1 MNKFGS
7 YVRDCREALNN
18 KRKGY
23 SVRKVAEKIGVEPA
37 FLSKVERDLVPP
49 PSEKKIIALA
59 KVIEV
64 DADVLL
70 AMAGKVSSDLLKI
83 IQKRPLIFA
92 DLIRKSPHEVVLA
105 ANKYE
110 GDKAEVGFLE
120 AYELG
125 FGEPIGLSAE
135 HGHGIGELYDR
146 VKAAMGS
153 EADLFEEEEDDE
165 AFDPDTPF
173 EVDPDVPLRVAIL
186 GRPNAGK
193 STLINHMLGEERML
207 TGPEAGI
214 TRDAI
219 GIDWQW
225 QEGDQKRPI
234 KLWDTAGIRRK
245 SRVSEKLEKL
255 SVADALR
262 AVKFA
267 EIVVLLIDADTP
279 FDKQDVQL
287 ADLVEREGRAMVI
300 AINKWDLKLDR
311 NKVREI
317 IRDKLEFALP
327 RLRGIPVITMSAKTG
342 KGVERLMPA
351 VIRQHEIWNG
361 RVPTARLNKWLAD
374 ATARHAPPADK
385 GRPVRLRYVTQ
396 AKARPPTFAAF
407 SSRGHAV
414 PESYIRYFQGKG
426 RKGFNIW
433 LRRYVQYKDLML
445 PILEQYDLPEELIV
459 VSMIESGFDPKAISR
474 AKAVGLWQFM
484 YSTGKQYGL
493 NRNWYIDERQDPIKS
508 THAAAKYFKDL
519 YNEFE
524 DWYLVLAAY
533 NTGPGR
539 VNRALK
545 LHDTSDYWQL
555 YSLPKDTKNYIPY
568 YLSSAII
575 LQNPEKYG
583 FKIPKSNPLRF
594 DEVEIEK
601 SSDLNV
607 LAKAADTKVST
618 IKKLNPELRQPATP
632 NNGPYSL
639 NIPFGKKESFYK
651 KFNSIPDD
659 EKFAVQ
665 KVEHRVQ
672 KGENLTSIAAK
683 YRVLKADLQ
692 TINNIT
698 NANNIR
704 IGQILKIPV
713 KGGIYANYP
722 EKIIYKVK
730 VGDQLGFIAE
740 KYNTRASEI
749 RKWNGMEANDSTI
762 YPGQKLTLFVKG
774 QPVKDTPKKNVYI
787 VKSGDNL
794 SMIAEKNNTTVS
806 KIKSWNS
813 MKSSTIYPGQK
824 LTIYFE

>member
-1 MNKFGS
+1 MIYNRFILTMIMSSMILGQSLSEKPRKPFMNTDDLSFLGTS
-7 YVRDCREALNN
+7 NRITSILDEAKQFLSDAIIADVNSDTVEVVYN
-18 KRKGY
+18 IK
-23 SVRKVAEKIGVEPA
+23 KVFDLLSDVEQIGVREELDKIEFEKFQDDFIKIYTLRLSTIDSSMQ
-37 FLSKVERDLVPP
+37 FLS
-49 PSEKKIIALA
+49 
-59 KVIEV
+59 
-64 DADVLL
+64 
-70 AMAGKVSSDLLKI
+70 
-83 IQKRPLIFA
+83 A
-92 DLIRKSPHEVVLA
+92 DLIRRDIAKITSE
-105 ANKYE
+105 NE
-110 GDKAEVGFLE
+110 SIEM
-120 AYELG
+120 
-125 FGEPIGLSAE
+125 GLTKFT
-135 HGHGIGELYDR
+135 II
-146 VKAAMGS
+146 
-153 EADLFEEEEDDE
+153 DD
-165 AFDPDTPF
+165 
-173 EVDPDVPLRVAIL
+173 
-186 GRPNAGK
+186 
-193 STLINHMLGEERML
+193 
-207 TGPEAGI
+207 
-214 TRDAI
+214 
-219 GIDWQW
+219 
-225 QEGDQKRPI
+225 
-234 KLWDTAGIRRK
+234 
-245 SRVSEKLEKL
+245 
-255 SVADALR
+255 
-262 AVKFA
+262 
-267 EIVVLLIDADTP
+267 
-279 FDKQDVQL
+279 
-287 ADLVEREGRAMVI
+287 REGH
-300 AINKWDLKLDR
+300 
-311 NKVREI
+311 
-317 IRDKLEFALP
+317 
-327 RLRGIPVITMSAKTG
+327 IP
-342 KGVERLMPA
+342 L
-351 VIRQHEIWNG
+351 
-361 RVPTARLNKWLAD
+361 
-374 ATARHAPPADK
+374 
-385 GRPVRLRYVTQ
+385 VTNSQ
-396 AKARPPTFAAF
+396 
-407 SSRGHAV
+407 V
-414 PESYIRYFQGKG
+414 ESYIRYFQGKG

-445 PILEQYDLPEELIV
+445 PILEQYNLPEELIV
-459 VSMIESGFDPKAISR
+459 VSMIESGFDPKAVSK

-493 NRNWYIDERQDPIKS
+493 NRDWYIDERQDPIKS

-545 LHDTSDYWQL
+545 LHETSDYWQL

-583 FKIPKSNPLRF
+583 FKIPKSNPLKF

-639 NIPFGKKESFYK
+639 NIPFGRKESFYK
-651 KFNSIPDD
+651 KFNAIPDD

-749 RKWNGMEANDSTI
+749 RKWNGMKANDSTI

-774 QPVKDTPKKNVYI
+774 QPVKDTPMKNVYI

-794 SMIAEKNNTTVS
+794 SMIAKKNNTTIS
-806 KIKSWNS
+806 KIKSWNN

-824 LTIYFE
+824 LTIYFD